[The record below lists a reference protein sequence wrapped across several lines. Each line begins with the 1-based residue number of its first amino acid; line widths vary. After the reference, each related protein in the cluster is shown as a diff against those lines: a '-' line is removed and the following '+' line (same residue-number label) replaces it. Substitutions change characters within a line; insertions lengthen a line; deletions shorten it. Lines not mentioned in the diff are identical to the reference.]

1 MSGLRFGLSLS
12 MQGRGGTRFGARSP
26 AGYLL
31 DHLGSEPSGFAV
43 DFVAM
48 DCLARGGPSPYSGD
62 PNGKLTY
69 TAPSTKWITNRH
81 GLLASGTTLRC
92 DHDASTLDTSASS
105 DNSLGVGNGGVVRK
119 TLTTSGAVTYVAGQD
134 IVASDAS
141 DIAKWM
147 AGRVVS
153 YAGGSLV
160 VDFRAASGYFTC
172 SSWKIIVA
180 LGLLVEEQ
188 RTNLLLGSDAPTTQI
203 ITATA
208 TPYTLSFWG
217 EGSIALSGAST
228 AGPLVGTGDDDRV
241 SLTFTPTAG
250 ALTLTII
257 GTVVRA
263 QLEVGTFPTSYIQTS
278 GSAVTRA
285 ADNIWMPSASAPIKL
300 AEGTWLVEAS
310 RLNASATHS
319 VVFIV
324 RNTATANQDR
334 VPEMA
339 LGTSPGGTA
348 GTARCDYYMGG
359 VLQANIGSTA
369 AFVANRF
376 YKIGTAYALN
386 DFATR
391 IDGAVPS
398 HPSDVS
404 GALPAAVDRIEI
416 GSRVSGINHLNG
428 HIKSLIYIPR
438 RLPNAELVTRS
449 TPS

>member
-1 MSGLRFGLSLS
+1 MPPISLGIGLSLS

-81 GLLASGTTLRC
+81 GVLSGGTTLRC
-92 DHDASTLDTSASS
+92 DHDASTLDTSATTH
-105 DNSLGVGNGGVVRK
+105 DSLGVGNGGVVRK

-188 RTNLLLGSDAPTTQI
+188 RTNLLLNSASLATQNV
-203 ITATA
+203 TVSAVA
-208 TPYTLSFWG
+208 YTLSFFG
-217 EGSIALSGAST
+217 TGTVTLSGVST
-228 AGPLVGTGDDDRV
+228 AGPLVGTGASNRV

-250 ALTLTII
+250 TLTLTVS
-257 GTVVRA
+257 GSVTAA
-263 QLEVGTFPTSYIQTS
+263 QLEAGSFPTSYIPTTS
-278 GSAVTRA
+278 AQVTRA
-285 ADNIWMPSASAPIKL
+285 ADNISLLTSAFPYDATKGTLIAEFSNLSANTTMGIAELADASTNYIALYRDTSFYRYRTSAANLNLNGAQFNGAGVFNKYAAVYAASNYVAAVNGNAIQTNGTTGLIPAATSLRIAGASKL
-300 AEGTWLVEAS
+300 AG
-310 RLNASATHS
+310 
-319 VVFIV
+319 
-324 RNTATANQDR
+324 
-334 VPEMA
+334 
-339 LGTSPGGTA
+339 A
-348 GTARCDYYMGG
+348 G
-359 VLQANIGSTA
+359 S
-369 AFVANRF
+369 
-376 YKIGTAYALN
+376 
-386 DFATR
+386 
-391 IDGAVPS
+391 
-398 HPSDVS
+398 
-404 GALPAAVDRIEI
+404 
-416 GSRVSGINHLNG
+416 LNG
-428 HIKSLIYIPR
+428 HIKSLVYLPR
-438 RLPNAELVTRS
+438 RVSNASLPGISAL
-449 TPS
+449 